1 MSRSL
6 PAIDAVGTCSGR
18 MSDNGIRRGRGIVWK
33 WVDGK
38 ILEEGIVRRG
48 THSVG
53 LWISRATEASDE
65 GPNAISSCIRGK
77 SSHGSR
83 AIGVESAY
91 KQQVIGEGRKRIRWI
106 RAGHVGRKRCDGGY
120 VEGSGNPFVGVR
132 ENEMPR
138 NAGTQRARGLLATT

>member
-83 AIGVESAY
+83 AIGVESAC
-91 KQQVIGEGRKRIRWI
+91 KQQVIGEGSGF
-106 RAGHVGRKRCDGGY
+106 AGFEQVRRERCGGGY

-132 ENEMPR
+132 ETEMPR